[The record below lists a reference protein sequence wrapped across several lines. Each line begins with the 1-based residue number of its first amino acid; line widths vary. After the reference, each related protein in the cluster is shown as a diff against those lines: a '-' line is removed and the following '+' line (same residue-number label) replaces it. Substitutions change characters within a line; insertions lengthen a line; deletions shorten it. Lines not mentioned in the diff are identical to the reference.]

1 MQEREL
7 FSDEESEASA
17 SELQPRQKVEV
28 SVLRHIPAALKI
40 LDGRN
45 RPCEIYS
52 PRCLYEEELIKT
64 GKHLMPKV
72 EEGVKLAAN
81 RLFSIEDALFEYAR
95 IRERV
100 KEGGKVQREQLQTL
114 WETYG

>member
-1 MQEREL
+1 
-7 FSDEESEASA
+7 
-17 SELQPRQKVEV
+17 
-28 SVLRHIPAALKI
+28 
-40 LDGRN
+40 
-45 RPCEIYS
+45 
-52 PRCLYEEELIKT
+52 
-64 GKHLMPKV
+64 MPKV